1 MAKRRA
7 NSQGNVYQRPNGRWE
22 ARLRYR
28 DPDTGEQKRVSVYGA
43 TQKAAL
49 AELKKVR
56 DRIDEGQPPRD
67 ATTTVAAWM
76 SHWRATTLAASGR
89 SQATKALYDSLS
101 RKHIEAAPIGRVRL
115 DRLRPSDVEKL
126 VLDMRA
132 QMKPGERTDDNP
144 NPDPVRALAD
154 STIRSTYTVLRAS
167 LDGAVR
173 DGLLGKNPAAA
184 VKRPGVE
191 RTEARHLDR
200 DAVIKLLDAAKAS
213 RYHPALVLIASTG
226 MRRGEAAALRWEHVD
241 LKTGAL
247 RVAATVA
254 RVDGKLV
261 TTPPKTERSRRQ
273 IPLSAPVVEML
284 RAHRARQKRER
295 LQAGDQWRE
304 SDLVFPTEFGTQ
316 VDPRN
321 LLRVIQAAAK
331 KAGLQDV
338 YVHTLR
344 HSAASAWLEG
354 GVHIK
359 AVADLLGHSSISI
372 TGDIYGHAEDATAR
386 AAVDS
391 LANSLGL

>member
-28 DPDTGEQKRVSVYGA
+28 DLDTGEQKRVSVYGA

-49 AELKKVR
+49 AELDKVR
-56 DRIDEGQPPRD
+56 DRLKEGQPPRD

-76 SHWRATTLAASGR
+76 AHWRATTLAASDR
-89 SQATKALYDSLS
+89 KQATRELYANLS
-101 RKHIEAAPIGRVRL
+101 RKHIEAAAIGRVRL

-126 VLDMRA
+126 VLDMRS
-132 QMKPGERTDDNP
+132 QMKPGEQTDDNP
-144 NPDPVRALAD
+144 NPDPVRALSD
-154 STIRSTYTVLRAS
+154 STIRSTYTVLRAG

-173 DGLLGKNPAAA
+173 DGLLAKNPAAA

-191 RTEARHLDR
+191 RHEAHHLDR
-200 DAVIKLLDAAKAS
+200 DSVVKLLDAARGS

-226 MRRGEAAALRWEHVD
+226 LRRGEAAALRWEHLD
-241 LKTGAL
+241 LEGRAL
-247 RVAATVA
+247 KVAATVA

-261 TTPPKTERSRRQ
+261 TTPPKTERSRRTV
-273 IPLSAPVVEML
+273 PLSVPVVEML
-284 RAHRARQKRER
+284 RAQRARQKRER
-295 LQAGDQWRE
+295 LQAGNQWRE
-304 SDLVFPTEFGTQ
+304 SGLVFPTEFGTQ

-321 LLRVIQAAAK
+321 LLRTIQAAAK

-338 YVHTLR
+338 AVHTLR

-386 AAVDS
+386 AAVDG
-391 LANSLGL
+391 LANTLGL

>member
-49 AELKKVR
+49 AELDKVR
-56 DRIDEGQPPRD
+56 DRLKEGQPPRD
-67 ATTTVAAWM
+67 ATTTLAQWM
-76 SHWRATTLAASGR
+76 THWRATTLAASDR
-89 SQATKALYDSLS
+89 KQATRELYANLS
-101 RKHIEAAPIGRVRL
+101 RKHIEGAPIGRVRL

-126 VLDMRA
+126 VLDMRS

-144 NPDPVRALAD
+144 NPDPVRALSD
-154 STIRSTYTVLRAS
+154 STIRSTYTVLRAG

-173 DGLLGKNPAAA
+173 DGLLAKNPAAA

-191 RTEARHLDR
+191 RQEAHHLDR
-200 DAVIKLLDAAKAS
+200 DNVVKLLDAARGS

-226 MRRGEAAALRWEHVD
+226 LRRGEAAALRWEHVD
-241 LKTGAL
+241 LGARSL

-254 RVDGKLV
+254 RVDGKLM
-261 TTPPKTERSRRQ
+261 TTPPKTERSRRAV
-273 IPLSAPVVEML
+273 PLSVPVVEML

-295 LQAGDQWRE
+295 LQAGNQWRE
-304 SDLVFPTEFGTQ
+304 NGLVFATEFGTQ

-321 LLRVIQAAAK
+321 LLRTIQAAAK

-338 YVHTLR
+338 DVHTLR

-386 AAVDS
+386 AAVDG
-391 LANSLGL
+391 LADSLGL